1 MDAMNKWFRSLFV
14 SCSFSGQ
21 IIYDQ
26 VSISGEL
33 KVNNNEISIQSKLDT
48 FSFEIENC
56 EDFCRSCFKSG
67 RISISWRFRDNCYQF
82 IFNDPNDF
90 NKISKRLGNI
100 FQESQ
105 VVFQPTSLPVDDF
118 YEKNTEIVFLSKGTL
133 LIDDFLAEENKVFL
147 ILAKYPSLLST
158 LDILTAELIFRVWLS
173 PKFEYKID
181 LDYNKI
187 EWTDTQSTIKK
198 KISIILGNSVKDLEY
213 KLSRIT
219 EELSNYQLS
228 PKNSLL
234 SDLNSIKSDIFDDFY
249 AENSET
255 NIKNDD
261 EIIDSVVSST
271 TNHIF
276 VAQKNSLSVLSQ
288 DSLSLISKQSLS
300 SAFNTSDF
308 MPIHLLPSPSKLFTV
323 NKNDPGSVY
332 TFDLTRNKIVS
343 NHKLPQNSIVKDL
356 NFPTQSCSAEFLAL
370 TYDSLYK
377 IDPRSVNYIVSEY
390 SYETKQGLEC
400 FTPTFSGQLAV
411 GTDSGEIKL
420 FTKVGQKAKTRFP
433 GFGQKIIAIECNE
446 NGEWILA
453 TTSKYLII
461 VPTMAYGVNGF
472 FASITKRSR
481 KIRQLEIKDSDLK
494 HYGIEN
500 ISFRPACFGKIKNN
514 EVIVAAFGAFL
525 VVWDFKMVQKGK
537 VDKYKVICTEQE
549 VVKNQFLKE
558 RGVIVVTSK
567 QKVRVCDEFM

>member
-1 MDAMNKWFRSLFV
+1 MNKWFRSLFV

-21 IIYDQ
+21 IVYGE
-26 VSISGEL
+26 VSVSGEL
-33 KVNNNEISIQSKLDT
+33 KVDNNELSILSKIDNFT
-48 FSFEIENC
+48 FEIENC
-56 EDFCRSCFKSG
+56 EDFYRTCLKTG
-67 RISISWRFRDNCYQF
+67 KISISWKFRDNCFQF

-90 NKISKRLGNI
+90 NKISKRLGNV

-105 VVFQPTSLPVDDF
+105 VDFQCNSLQLDELYEENSEVLF
-118 YEKNTEIVFLSKGTL
+118 YSKGSL
-133 LIDDFLAEENKVFL
+133 VVDDFLAKEINVFL
-147 ILAKYPSLLST
+147 FVVKYPSLLST
-158 LDILTAELIFRVWLS
+158 LDVLTTELIFRVWLS

-181 LDYNKI
+181 LDCNKI
-187 EWTDTQSTIKK
+187 EWTEAQATTKRKISVILSSPIKNLGHNLTTIIKELSTYQISPKSSLISDIKTIKSN
-198 KISIILGNSVKDLEY
+198 IFENFD
-213 KLSRIT
+213 T
-219 EELSNYQLS
+219 ENIESN
-228 PKNSLL
+228 K
-234 SDLNSIKSDIFDDFY
+234 
-249 AENSET
+249 
-255 NIKNDD
+255 KNDD

-300 SAFNTSDF
+300 SAFYAADF

-343 NHKLPQNSIVKDL
+343 NHRLPPNSIVKDL
-356 NFPTQSCSAEFLAL
+356 NFPTQTCSADFLAL

-377 IDPRSVNYIVSEY
+377 IDPRSVNYIAAEY

-400 FTPTFSGQLAV
+400 FTPTLSGQLAV

-433 GFGQKIIAIECNE
+433 GCGEKIIAIECSE
-446 NGEWILA
+446 DGQWILA
-453 TTSKYLII
+453 TTSKYLIV

-500 ISFRPACFGKIKNN
+500 INFRPACFGKIKKS
-514 EVIVAAFGAFL
+514 EVIVAARGAFL
-525 VVWDFKMVQKGK
+525 VVWDFKTVQKGK
-537 VDKYKVICTEQE
+537 VEKYKVICTEQE

-567 QKVRVCDEFM
+567 DKVQVCDGFM